1 MIKDKDIMGYLR
13 YLGVGSFL
21 DTKKFQNHFNLSEYS
36 AVSIVDQLI
45 KKGYLSEYAYAW
57 GVRKIMKTEY
67 CE

>member
-1 MIKDKDIMGYLR
+1 MVKDKDVMSYLR

-21 DTKKFQNHFNLSEYS
+21 DTKKFQNQFNLSECG

-45 KKGYLSEYAYAW
+45 KNGFLSEYAYAW